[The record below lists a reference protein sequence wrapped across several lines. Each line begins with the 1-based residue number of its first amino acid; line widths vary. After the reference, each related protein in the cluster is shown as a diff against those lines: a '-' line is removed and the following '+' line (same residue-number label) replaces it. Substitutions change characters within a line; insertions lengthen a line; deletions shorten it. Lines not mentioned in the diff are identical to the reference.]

1 MKNFIVTALS
11 IATLSVVPAWANEP
25 VMVDLAKRQAR
36 SVHLQYMTGVKD
48 ATSIRGTVTV
58 RESQP
63 NSYFCLFGWDCG
75 YCGIQDK
82 GQKGKVLI
90 FSVWD
95 PVDPFDFTAR
105 EENVKEEHRAK
116 VLYANPAAE
125 VARFSGE
132 GSGARTMTPYEWK
145 VGEPI
150 TIQVDAEADG
160 TNHTAFT
167 CSVYD
172 PATKGWLK
180 IATLS
185 TLHIQGRASGFNG
198 IYSFVED
205 FWRNYHSATLSRHAE
220 YSQIAVRPNAA
231 AEWRAVT
238 RAMFSG
244 DNTPS
249 AAIDA
254 GRTATGA
261 FYLKTGGQTKNTHT
275 KLWNLVD

>member
-1 MKNFIVTALS
+1 MNKFLMTAISLAS
-11 IATLSVVPAWANEP
+11 LAFVSAQAETPAMIE
-25 VMVDLAKRQAR
+25 LAKRQAR

-48 ATSIRGTVTV
+48 ASSIRGTVTV
-58 RESQP
+58 RETQK

-82 GQKGKVLI
+82 GEKGKVLI

-105 EENVKEEHRAK
+105 EEDVKEEYRAR
-116 VLYANPAAE
+116 VIWANPAAE

-132 GSGARTMTPYEWK
+132 GSGARTITPFEWK
-145 VGEPI
+145 VGEGV
-150 TIQVDAEADG
+150 TLQVDAEPDG

-167 CSVYD
+167 CSLYD
-172 PATKGWLK
+172 PKTQGWLK

-185 TLHIQGRASGFNG
+185 TLCIQGRASGFNG

-205 FWRNYHSATLSRHAE
+205 FWRNYHSAKLSRHAE
-220 YSQIAVRPNAA
+220 FSQIAVRSNCA
-231 AEWRAVT
+231 AEWRAVS

-249 AAIDA
+249 SAIDA
-254 GRTATGA
+254 GRTISGA
-261 FYLKTGGQTKNTHT
+261 FYLKTGGETKNTHT